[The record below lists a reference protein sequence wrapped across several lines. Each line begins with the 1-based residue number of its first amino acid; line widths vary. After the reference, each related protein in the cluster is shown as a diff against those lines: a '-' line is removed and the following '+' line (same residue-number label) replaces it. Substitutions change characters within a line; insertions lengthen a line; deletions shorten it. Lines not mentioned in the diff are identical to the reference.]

1 MPIRHWVPRRWAHL
15 TPRYITHRLSV
26 RQFQMD
32 RPGHLPNLAV
42 GAVQMLDGWLRRT
55 DRMFEYGAGFS
66 TPWFADRVG
75 ELVSVESSA
84 EWHGRVTSL
93 VTGRPNCVVHLVDTQ
108 ERPTHLAKYEPFT
121 ISWDYP
127 RKIHDYPMEYFDCIL
142 NDGWVRPLVP
152 HEALPHLKP
161 GGLFVWDDFQG
172 YFNVPGTMLPNAK
185 RDDELTEENRR
196 FLDIVGG
203 WRRAI
208 FDDGV
213 HCTAAFFK
221 P

>member
-1 MPIRHWVPRRWAHL
+1 MPFRHWVSRHWAHL

-42 GAVQMLDGWLRRT
+42 GAIQMLEGWLRPT
-55 DRMFEYGAGFS
+55 DRMFEFGAGYS

-84 EWHGRVTSL
+84 EWHGRVTAL
-93 VTGRPNCVVHLVDTQ
+93 VAGRANCVVHLVDTQ

-142 NDGWVRPLVP
+142 NDGWASRCRPP
-152 HEALPHLKP
+152 TAP
-161 GGLFVWDDFQG
+161 
-172 YFNVPGTMLPNAK
+172 A
-185 RDDELTEENRR
+185 
-196 FLDIVGG
+196 
-203 WRRAI
+203 RARSS
-208 FDDGV
+208 
-213 HCTAAFFK
+213 
-221 P
+221 